1 MNFVVLSLGSNSAD
15 KIQKMKICINDL
27 KDVFVDVKVSSVYET
42 ESLNRI
48 DNSYL
53 NAVLSGYCND
63 GFDVIKARMKQYEI
77 DSGRTKESK
86 LKGNVPID
94 IDIVLWN
101 GDIIKENDFKQS
113 YFQIGWN
120 EIKEL

>member
-1 MNFVVLSLGSNSAD
+1 
-15 KIQKMKICINDL
+15 
-27 KDVFVDVKVSSVYET
+27 
-42 ESLNRI
+42 
-48 DNSYL
+48 
-53 NAVLSGYCND
+53 
-63 GFDVIKARMKQYEI
+63 
-77 DSGRTKESK
+77 